1 MTRPNHPARAS
12 RQRRGMALLAAM
24 PWAVSFG
31 CTELP
36 ASARET
42 LVEARELYRAK
53 QYAAAKSKSDSV
65 IKRYSAFGQTAEA
78 YYLRALCHVELGDRS
93 RAAED
98 AQRCIAKS
106 SDPVLTARAHATTAS
121 ILFEQRRHKP
131 AVSHYKRALKN
142 LPEDPGRDLV
152 HFNYGVCLQRVGD
165 WRGARA
171 QFSIVQRR
179 YPTSSLA
186 ERARRAAAWPHE
198 YFSIQCGAYR
208 DRGAAE
214 TLANS
219 LKGGRGRP
227 AARVQMRVV
236 SGQSLHTVLVGRFP
250 TYDEAQSA
258 LGMVRRRAGGAFVVP

>member
-1 MTRPNHPARAS
+1 
-12 RQRRGMALLAAM
+12 MALLAAM

-31 CTELP
+31 CAELP
-36 ASARET
+36 ASARQT
-42 LVEARELYRAK
+42 LAEARELYRAK
-53 QYAAAKSKSDSV
+53 QYADAKSKSDSV
-65 IKRYSAFGQTAEA
+65 IQHYSAFSQTAEA

-106 SDPVLTARAHATTAS
+106 TDPVLTARAHATTAS

-131 AVSHYKRALKN
+131 AVGHYERSLKN
-142 LPEDPGRDLV
+142 LPEDRGRDLV
-152 HFNYGVCLQRVGD
+152 HFNYGVCLQRIGD

-171 QFSIVQRR
+171 QFSIVQRK

-198 YFSIQCGAYR
+198 FFSIQCGAYR
-208 DRGAAE
+208 DRGAADAR
-214 TLANS
+214 ANA

-227 AARVQMRVV
+227 PARVQKRVV
-236 SGQSLHTVLVGRFP
+236 SGQTLYTVLVGRYP

-258 LGMVRRRAGGAFVVP
+258 LGAVRRRARGAFVVP